1 MATFEDML
9 TSSTPVTTSH
19 THGESESPVMGISN
33 IADIYRLCLK
43 GANIVPGYLHD
54 PENTA
59 KLLDKDGW
67 LHTGE

>member
-1 MATFEDML
+1 MICH
-9 TSSTPVTTSH
+9 TP
-19 THGESESPVMGISN
+19 GESECLGVHERVSAYDS
-33 IADIYRLCLK
+33 RLCLK

-54 PENTA
+54 MENTA

>member
-1 MATFEDML
+1 MTCH
-9 TSSTPVTTSH
+9 TP
-19 THGESESPVMGISN
+19 GESESPGAHERVSAN
-33 IADIYRLCLK
+33 DNRLCLK

-54 PENTA
+54 MENTA